1 MIKKSITLIL
11 IAILAFG
18 TISFAEELNL
28 EQAIEMATEDTSN
41 IDTLNDV
48 IEDLWDTYYSAQE
61 GKRMIQ
67 KNLDTM
73 ADFEALHDKKYKD
86 KESLSPQETFELEM
100 YQMMYGETPPK
111 FTNQEMLDQFIKPRD
126 FAYKA
131 VYIEI
136 QKLKNTR
143 TTINLNMEAVVRGL
157 YNQVIELQ
165 DLLLLQTNYLEIAQ
179 EQYQQDVLK
188 YEVGDI
194 SEDALEISALN
205 LKVLEYQIKQLEI
218 NINTLEMNFN
228 QLIDRNVLERVILV
242 DPVDEITTVE
252 PIHKS
257 LETYLSDA
265 IKNRAEIKNA
275 RLDLEVKKREE
286 SIIKTYLKNEL
297 LTDRVNAEIAV
308 IQTSYALE
316 QAEAEVKD
324 NITDGFIETSSLWQD
339 YIMSISDLTIKTNHY
354 KDMSGRYEVG
364 YINKTTLDL
373 IEYQVK
379 MSENTV
385 KSNLRNY
392 LNAVDKMDKASGLGP
407 AY

>member
-1 MIKKSITLIL
+1 MIKKRITLIL
-11 IAILAFG
+11 LAVFMLSTVSFG
-18 TISFAEELNL
+18 EELSL
-28 EQAIEMATEDTSN
+28 EQAIEMATEDTGN
-41 IDTLNDV
+41 IDNLNDV

-67 KNLDTM
+67 KNLDAM
-73 ADFEALHDKKYKD
+73 ADFETLYNKKYKD
-86 KESLSPQETFELEM
+86 KENLSPEETFELEM

-126 FAYKA
+126 FGYKA

-143 TTINLNMEAVVRGL
+143 STINLNIESGVRGL

-165 DLLLLQTNYLEIAQ
+165 DLLALQTNYLEIAQ
-179 EQYQQDVLK
+179 EQYQQDLLK

-194 SEDALEISALN
+194 SEDTLEISALN

-228 QLIDRNVLERVILV
+228 QLIDRNVLETVTLV
-242 DPVDEITTVE
+242 DPIEGVTTVE
-252 PIHKS
+252 PIHKP
-257 LETYLSDA
+257 LETYLSDG
-265 IKNRAEIKNA
+265 IINRAEIKNA

-286 SIIKTYLKNEL
+286 SIIKNYLRNEL
-297 LTDRVNAEIAV
+297 LTDRVNSEIAV

-316 QAEAEVKD
+316 QTEAEVKD

-339 YIMSISDLTIKTNHY
+339 YMMSISDLEIKKNNY
-354 KDMSGRYEVG
+354 QDMKERYEVG

-379 MSENTV
+379 MAENTV

-392 LNAVDKMDKASGLGP
+392 LSAVDKMDKASGLGP